1 MKIIRYCLVA
11 ALALGASACVTTS
24 DVEKLQSQI
33 SDLQEQLAQIKRTAA
48 GKEDV
53 QNVNTKIAEQ
63 TNTLVKSNAQV
74 VAKVDQME
82 DRVSNVTGSLEQTNY
97 RVDKL
102 AQQMTQA
109 QHDIDELRAAVQ
121 RAATPAP
128 GTTAGPG
135 GPPPAGTAPMAE
147 VSVTPPVGS
156 GESPLA
162 TYQAAYRDYQ
172 RGNYDL
178 AIQGFKDFAEHNPNS
193 DLADNAIYWIG
204 ECLFSEKKYG
214 EAIQQFD
221 SVVTKYPQSEKVPGA
236 LLKKGYAYQALGEKA
251 QAIVQLQYVVHE
263 HPNSPEAALAK
274 QKLKQLGVTK

>member
-1 MKIIRYCLVA
+1 MKILRYCLVA

-33 SDLQEQLAQIKRTAA
+33 SDLQVQLAQIKRTASS
-48 GKEDV
+48 KEDV
-53 QNVNTKIAEQ
+53 QNVNSKIADQ
-63 TNTLVKSNAQV
+63 TATLVKSNAQV

-82 DRVSNVTGSLEQTNY
+82 DRVQNVTGSLEQTNY

-102 AQQMTQA
+102 AQQMTQT
-109 QHDIDELRAAVQ
+109 QHDVDELRAAMQ
-121 RAATPAP
+121 RAATPATVP
-128 GTTAGPG
+128 GARV
-135 GPPPAGTAPMAE
+135 APMAE
-147 VSVTPPVGS
+147 VDVTPPVGS

-178 AIQGFKDFAEHNPNS
+178 AISGFKDFADHNPKS

-204 ECLFSEKKYG
+204 ECLFSQKKYA

-221 SVVTKYPQSEKVPGA
+221 SVVTKYPDSEKVPGA

-263 HPNSPEAALAK
+263 HPKSPEAALAK
-274 QKLKQLGVTK
+274 QKLKQLGVDTK

>member
-1 MKIIRYCLVA
+1 MKILRYCLVA
-11 ALALGASACVTTS
+11 ALFLGTSACVTTS

-33 SDLQEQLAQIKRTAA
+33 SDLQVQLAQIKRTASS
-48 GKEDV
+48 KEDV
-53 QNVNTKIAEQ
+53 QNVNSKIAEQ
-63 TNTLVKSNAQV
+63 TATLVKSNAQV

-82 DRVSNVTGSLEQTNY
+82 DRVQNVTGSLEQTNY

-102 AQQMTQA
+102 AQQMTQT
-109 QHDIDELRAAVQ
+109 QHDVDELRAAMQ

-128 GTTAGPG
+128 GVAPTGAPV
-135 GPPPAGTAPMAE
+135 APMAE
-147 VSVTPPVGS
+147 VNVTPPVGS

-162 TYQAAYRDYQ
+162 TYQAAFRDYQ

-178 AIQGFKDFAEHNPNS
+178 AIQGFKDFADHNPKS
-193 DLADNAIYWIG
+193 DLAPNATYWIG
-204 ECLFSEKKYG
+204 ESLFSQKKYA

-221 SVVTKYPQSEKVPGA
+221 SVVTKYPESEKVPGA

-263 HPNSPEAALAK
+263 HPKSPEAALAK
-274 QKLKQLGVTK
+274 QKLKQLGVETK

>member
-1 MKIIRYCLVA
+1 VA
-11 ALALGASACVTTS
+11 ALALGASACVTSS
-24 DVEKLQSQI
+24 DIEKLQSQI
-33 SDLQEQLAQIKRTAA
+33 SDLQVQLAQIKRTAA

-63 TNTLVKSNAQV
+63 TATLVKSNAQV
-74 VAKVDQME
+74 VAKVDQMD
-82 DRVSNVTGSLEQTNY
+82 DRVANVTGSLEQTNY

-121 RAATPAP
+121 RAATPPP
-128 GTTAGPG
+128 GTTAAPG
-135 GPPPAGTAPMAE
+135 AAPVPGAPMAE
-147 VSVTPPVGS
+147 VNVTPPVGS
-156 GESPLA
+156 SESPLS

-178 AIQGFKDFAEHNPNS
+178 AIQGFRDFAEHNPNS
-193 DLADNAIYWIG
+193 DLAPNAAYWIG
-204 ECLFSEKKYG
+204 ESLFSQKKYA